1 MLPLQ
6 GINVLDLSKY
16 APGPFCTMILGDLGA
31 NVLNIESPVQADT
44 RFDTRWRIPTKG
56 KKKEELYN
64 SLNRNKKSM
73 VINLKTKEGRDIFYK
88 LADKTDVIVEGFR
101 PGVVSR
107 LGIGY
112 KTISKRNPRVIY
124 CSISGYGQEGPYSQL
139 PGHDINYLSLS
150 GALSLITDRDGNPI
164 VPLNL
169 LGDLAGGSLY
179 ATIGILTALY
189 ARKKT
194 GKGQYIDIN
203 LTNGVMSLLM
213 MFFNYYFLNGVQPEP
228 GRGLSN
234 GFYPYHGIYQT
245 KDHKYITIG
254 CMEPWFWEKF
264 CRVIKRED
272 FIPFHFVMD
281 HMYEVEKEPKW
292 SEISSSIKK
301 IFKSKT
307 RDEWFELLAS
317 KEIPVGKVLSLSEVL
332 SDPHIK
338 QQEMVIEINHPT
350 EGKIRQVGFP
360 IKFSKTKAKIRSAS
374 PCFAEHTKTTLKK
387 VGYTQSKIEEFF
399 QKGVVQ

>member
-1 MLPLQ
+1 MLPLK

-16 APGPFCTMILGDLGA
+16 APGPFCTMVLGDLGA

-73 VINLKTKEGRDIFYK
+73 VINLKTKEGRKIFYK

-179 ATIGILTALY
+179 GAIGILTALY
-189 ARKKT
+189 SRKKT
-194 GKGQYIDIN
+194 GKGQHIDIN
-203 LTNGVMSLLM
+203 MTNGVMSLLM

-228 GRGLSN
+228 GKGLSS
-234 GFYPYHGIYQT
+234 GYYPYYGVYQT
-245 KDHKYITIG
+245 QDHKYVTIG
-254 CMEPWFWEKF
+254 CMEPWFWEGF
-264 CRVIKRED
+264 CRVIGRED
-272 FIPFHFVMD
+272 FIPFHFSLH
-281 HMYEVEKEPKW
+281 HMYKVEEGPKW
-292 SEISSSIKK
+292 CEISNAIQE
-301 IFKSKT
+301 IFKGKT
-307 RDEWFELLAS
+307 RDEWFELLAA

-387 VGYTQSKIEEFF
+387 VGYTQNKIEEFF
-399 QKGVVQ
+399 QKGIVQ